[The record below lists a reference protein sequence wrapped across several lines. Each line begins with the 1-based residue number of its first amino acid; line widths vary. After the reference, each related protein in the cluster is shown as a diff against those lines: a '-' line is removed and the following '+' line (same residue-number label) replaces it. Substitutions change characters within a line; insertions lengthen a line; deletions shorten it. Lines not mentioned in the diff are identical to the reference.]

1 MSDPQRRRRAILQDL
16 RGHAVRLRLS
26 LLVAAVLVVALG
38 IASPRAQMPDLS
50 QMNGMALPSGDLPDG
65 SISVRVVKQALGNN
79 VVGTTVTVTGDG
91 VNDSA
96 PTDEAGRA
104 IFAALGVG
112 KTLVASVTVDGE
124 TVQSKPFQV
133 PSTGGLRVIL
143 AVGLSGAAAPPAS
156 GAPATPA
163 VPVTPATPGTV
174 VLGTQWRTI
183 FDFADEK
190 LEVFHIFEFAN
201 AATGPVSVPEPLKIA
216 MPDAAEQVSLLEGS
230 SSQARVFE
238 RQVVIAGPFAP
249 GRTVVQVAYRLPI
262 DASRQEIALTLPV
275 ASMATN
281 VILRRL
287 GETRLVEPVL
297 PQARE
302 AKAEGRTY
310 FTGTGPGLKAGDTV
324 RFVIDGLP
332 YHSTWPRYTALGLAG
347 LIVAAGLWLM
357 FGVPVDTAARITQL
371 EGQRTALLARLQ
383 RLEQGGEPTTDDLRE
398 ERDAVLRD
406 LEGVYALLD
415 AERVRADGRG
425 AQPERQAS

>member
-1 MSDPQRRRRAILQDL
+1 VNARRLW
-16 RGHAVRLRLS
+16 S
-26 LLVAAVLVVALG
+26 LVTTGLIAVLWT
-38 IASPRAQMPDLS
+38 ASPQAQMPDLR

-65 SISVRVVKQALGNN
+65 SVSVRVVKQALGNN
-79 VVGTTVTVTGDG
+79 VVGTSVTVAGEG

-104 IFAALGVG
+104 IFAALGAG

-124 TVQSKPFQV
+124 TVQSQPFQV
-133 PSTGGLRVIL
+133 PAKGGLRVIL

-156 GAPATPA
+156 GAPATSA

-201 AATGPVSVPEPLKIA
+201 AAAGPVSVPEPLKIA
-216 MPDAAEQVSLLEGS
+216 MPDSAEQVSLLEGS

-297 PQARE
+297 PQNRE
-302 AKAEGRTY
+302 ADAEGRKY

-324 RFVIDGLP
+324 RFVIEGLP
-332 YHSTWPRYTALGLAG
+332 YHPTWPRYTALGLAG
-347 LIVAAGLWLM
+347 AIVLAGLWLI
-357 FGVPVDTAARITQL
+357 FGVPVDATARITQL

-383 RLEQGGEPTTDDLRE
+383 RLEHGGEPVSEELRE
-398 ERDAVLRD
+398 ERDGVLRD

-415 AERVRADGRG
+415 VERARADRRR